1 MPWSANNKLSK
12 YHTYILKMA
21 AKYLALSLFVIML
34 LIVTDQSTVYRRQS
48 PTITEKSTVDGIS
61 RPITITNQ
69 TGAGLTNVRS
79 TEGSTEIID
88 TSTVVILGLYK
99 DRSTTSAEH
108 ATVTSQ
114 STVDVNKSID
124 RPTSRPINITDSASI
139 ITNITDEANVTS
151 SLNKSRSTHKST
163 EPTTTNITEES
174 TSSLNKST
182 YKSTDRPN
190 IADQHIDDLYTSKNR
205 HFF

>member
-1 MPWSANNKLSK
+1 
-12 YHTYILKMA
+12 MA
-21 AKYLALSLFVIML
+21 AKYLALSLFVMML

-48 PTITEKSTVDGIS
+48 PTITEKSTVGLDGIS

-114 STVDVNKSID
+114 STVDLNKSTD
-124 RPTSRPINITDSASI
+124 RPTSRHINITDSASI